1 VSERSTIE
9 ARLVERR
16 KSLATFRD
24 PNQAGRSLAA
34 LKDRCSPEIFAA
46 IPDLLCS
53 TPDPESALVM
63 LERLAEA
70 CGDAFA
76 ESLRREPALV
86 HYAVTIFGN
95 SRFLGETLLRNP
107 GLLIAENAAKELDR
121 RYSRDDFESR
131 LRGHRSK
138 CGQTD
143 VSTVLAAFKRREYV
157 RIFLRDVLRIA
168 TFGETTSEI
177 SALSDVLIEAALR
190 EAETTL
196 LQKYCSPNGD
206 SIHPVSNSR
215 FAVISLGKLGG
226 SELNYSSDVDLMYVF
241 RDTKPVAGTNMA
253 AQEYF
258 IRLAQ
263 SVTDMLSRATMEG
276 PVFRID
282 LRLRPR
288 GADGELAISLAQA
301 LHYYTQTAQDWELQ
315 ALIKA
320 RHCAGDPGITR
331 ALVRAVQPHVYTEAI
346 NFPAVKT
353 ALVAREKMHQMR
365 RLRAKTSAIDVK
377 LGHGGIRD
385 IEFLVQCLQRVY
397 GGGEPWL
404 RSRGT
409 LFALQ
414 KLYDKGH
421 LREEEFQRLSGNY
434 EFLRHVEHRLQLRHG
449 RQTHT
454 LPTSPDELRMLR
466 RSMDRYLGATET
478 EDELPA
484 IVNARMAAISE
495 IYKRVILQQQIRE
508 SEQLPEFALRAA
520 TESVALDATDQG
532 ILERLA
538 IDAPS
543 VHASAARPDLDPVTR
558 KNLFRFLSAALTSS
572 ERYASVLRNPPAVE
586 QALVIF
592 KESELLTDVL
602 VRYPDELGTLSQV
615 EISVQRPPSGYL
627 FDQFFQDQRSLR
639 DPVFA
644 YLAASR
650 SPDHEKLSLLRRHYR
665 HRMFAEGAQDLLSFR
680 DVYDALA
687 ATTGAAEDAIRCALE
702 MVGGPPGLAV
712 MALGRLGTSEFDL
725 GSDADLLFVRDEGA
739 SATELKSV
747 VERFVRTLAAYT
759 QDGIVMAVDT
769 RLRPRGHEGELIVTV
784 PQLEAYFAKEAQP
797 WEALLYTK
805 LRFIAGESRLGEQA
819 AETTQ
824 SLFER
829 FANFPRVIEAIRE
842 MRSKLE
848 GIHEVKNFKTPPGGT
863 YDIDFI
869 SSYLLVKH
877 DVDKKNG
884 TLRERV
890 WRCAGAGLL
899 EKRDAARLDHA
910 AELLRTAEHVV
921 RLVSGR
927 SSKWLPKAEKGCKSV
942 EALVGK
948 ILQKS
953 RQDGLEAELTET
965 CVEVRSIFNR
975 IFASAISSAAE
986 ELKERTSVPPG
997 GR

>member
-1 VSERSTIE
+1 VSERSTVE
-9 ARLVERR
+9 AGLVERG
-16 KSLATFRD
+16 KFLAAFRN
-24 PNQAGRSLAA
+24 PAQANRSLAA
-34 LKDRCSPEIFAA
+34 IKNRCSPEISAA
-46 IPDLLCS
+46 IPDLLSS

-63 LERLAEA
+63 LERFAEERGNA
-70 CGDAFA
+70 LA
-76 ESLRREPALV
+76 ESLRHEPALL
-86 HYAVTIFGN
+86 HYAITIFGS

-107 GLLIAENAAKELDR
+107 DLLIAANAGKELDR

-131 LRGHRSK
+131 LRAYRSK
-138 CGQTD
+138 SGQTD
-143 VSTVLAAFKRREYV
+143 ISTVLAAFKRREYV
-157 RIFLRDVLRIA
+157 RTFLRDVLRIA
-168 TFGETTSEI
+168 TLGETTSEI
-177 SALSDVLIEAALR
+177 SALSDVLIEAALQ
-190 EAETTL
+190 EAEAAL
-196 LQKYCSPNGD
+196 LVNYGSHANGD
-206 SIHPVSNSR
+206 SIAPVSDSR
-215 FAVISLGKLGG
+215 FVVIALGKLGG

-241 RDTKPVAGTNMA
+241 RGTEPVAGTTLT

-263 SVTDMLSRATMEG
+263 GVTDILSRATTEG

-288 GADGELAISLAQA
+288 GVDGELAISLAQA
-301 LHYYTQTAQDWELQ
+301 LHYYTRTAQDWELQ

-331 ALVRAVQPHVYTEAI
+331 AFVRAVQPHVYTEAI
-346 NFPAVKT
+346 NFPAIKT

-365 RLRAKTSAIDVK
+365 RLRAKPDGIDVK

-421 LREEEFQRLSGNY
+421 LREEEFQRLSSAY
-434 EFLRHVEHRLQLRHG
+434 EFLRHLEHRLQLRHG
-449 RQTHT
+449 RQTHA
-454 LPTSPDELRMLR
+454 LPNSPDELRMLR
-466 RSMDRYLGATET
+466 RSMDRYFDATEMK
-478 EDELPA
+478 DELPA
-484 IVNARMAAISE
+484 IVKARMAAISE

-508 SEQLPEFALRAA
+508 SEQLPEFALRVGTGMAG
-520 TESVALDATDQG
+520 LDATDQG

-538 IDAPS
+538 MDAPS
-543 VHASAARPDLDPVTR
+543 VHAIAARGDLDPVAR

-572 ERYASVLRNPPAVE
+572 ERYASVLRNPRAVE

-592 KESELLTDVL
+592 EESELLTDIL
-602 VRYPDELGTLSQV
+602 VRYPEELGTLSQV
-615 EISVQRPPSGYL
+615 EISTQGPPSGYL
-627 FDQFFQDQRSLR
+627 FDQLFEDQRLLR
-639 DPVFA
+639 DPVFG

-650 SPDHEKLSLLRRHYR
+650 SPEQEKLSLLRRHHR
-665 HRMFAEGAQDLLSFR
+665 HRMFAEGALDLLSFR

-687 ATTGAAEDAIRCALE
+687 ATTGAAEDAISCAFQ
-702 MVGGPPGLAV
+702 MAGPTQGLAV
-712 MALGRLGTSEFDL
+712 MALGRLGTREFDL
-725 GSDADLLFVRDEGA
+725 GSDADLLFVRDEGTNA
-739 SATELKSV
+739 AELTST

-769 RLRPRGHEGELIVTV
+769 RLRPRGQEGELIVTV
-784 PQLEAYFAKEAQP
+784 PPLEAYFAREAQP

-805 LRFIAGESRLGEQA
+805 LRFIAGDARLGGQA
-819 AETTQ
+819 SQTTQ

-829 FANFPRVIEAIRE
+829 FANSPQAVDAIRE

-848 GIHEVKNFKTPPGGT
+848 GIHEVQNFKTAPGGT

-877 DVDKKNG
+877 GVDKKNG

-890 WRCAGAGLL
+890 WRCAGTGLL

-927 SSKWLPKAEKGCKSV
+927 SSKWLPKTEHARKAAEKLV
-942 EALVGK
+942 EK
-948 ILQKS
+948 MLQ
-953 RQDGLEAELTET
+953 RPARGGLEVELIET
-965 CVEVRSIFNR
+965 CAEVREIYKR
-975 IFASAISSAAE
+975 IFAEGISSA
-986 ELKERTSVPPG
+986 
-997 GR
+997 

>member
-1 VSERSTIE
+1 VSERSTVE
-9 ARLVERR
+9 AGLVERG
-16 KSLATFRD
+16 KSLAAFSD
-24 PNQAGRSLAA
+24 PAQASRSLAA
-34 LKDRCSPEIFAA
+34 IKNRCSPEIFAA
-46 IPDLLCS
+46 IPDLLSS

-63 LERLAEA
+63 LERLAEE
-70 CGDAFA
+70 CGDALA
-76 ESLRREPALV
+76 ESLRHEPALV

-107 GLLIAENAAKELDR
+107 DLLIAANAGKELDR

-131 LRGHRSK
+131 LRAYRSK
-138 CGQTD
+138 RGQTD
-143 VSTVLAAFKRREYV
+143 ISTVLAAFKRREYV

-177 SALSDVLIEAALR
+177 SGLSDVLIEAALL
-190 EAETTL
+190 EAEAAL
-196 LQKYCSPNGD
+196 LVKYGSQANAD
-206 SIHPVSNSR
+206 SVRPISDSR

-241 RDTKPVAGTNMA
+241 RDTEPVASTNLA

-263 SVTDMLSRATMEG
+263 SVTDMLSRATTEG

-288 GADGELAISLAQA
+288 GADGELAISLEQV
-301 LHYYTQTAQDWELQ
+301 LHYYTRTAQDWELQ

-320 RHCAGDPGITR
+320 RHCAGDAEITR
-331 ALVRAVQPHVYTEAI
+331 AFVRAVQPHVYTEEI
-346 NFPAVKT
+346 NFPAIKT

-365 RLRAKTSAIDVK
+365 RLRAKPSAIDVK

-421 LREEEFQRLSGNY
+421 LREEEFQRLSSAY
-434 EFLRHVEHRLQLRHG
+434 EFLRHLEHRLQLRHG

-454 LPTSPDELRMLR
+454 LPTSPDELLVLR
-466 RSMDRYLGATET
+466 RSMDRYFDATEM

-484 IVNARMAAISE
+484 IVQARMAAISE

-520 TESVALDATDQG
+520 TESAGLDATDQG

-543 VHASAARPDLDPVTR
+543 VHGIGVREDLDPVAR

-572 ERYASVLRNPPAVE
+572 ERYASVLRNPRAVE

-592 KESELLTDVL
+592 EESELLTDIL
-602 VRYPDELGTLSQV
+602 VRYPEELGSLSRV
-615 EISVQRPPSGYL
+615 EISTQRPPSGYL
-627 FDQFFQDQRSLR
+627 FDQLFEDQRSLR

-644 YLAASR
+644 YLVASR
-650 SPDHEKLSLLRRHYR
+650 SPEQEKLSLLRRHYR
-665 HRMFAEGAQDLLSFR
+665 HRVFVEGVQDLLSFR
-680 DVYDALA
+680 DVYDALDA
-687 ATTGAAEDAIRCALE
+687 MTGAAEDAISCAFQIA
-702 MVGGPPGLAV
+702 GPTQGLAV
-712 MALGRLGTSEFDL
+712 MALGRLGTREFDL
-725 GSDADLLFVRDEGA
+725 GSDADLLLVRDEGTNA
-739 SATELKSV
+739 AELTST

-805 LRFIAGESRLGEQA
+805 LRFIAGDSRLGEQA
-819 AETTQ
+819 SQTTQ

-829 FANFPRVIEAIRE
+829 FANSPQVVEAILE

-848 GIHEVKNFKTPPGGT
+848 GIQDAQNFKTAPGGT

-869 SSYLLVKH
+869 SSHLLVKQS
-877 DVDKKNG
+877 VDKKNG
-884 TLRERV
+884 TLRERI

-927 SSKWLPKAEKGCKSV
+927 TSKWLPKTEHARKATEKLV
-942 EALVGK
+942 EK
-948 ILQKS
+948 MLQQTS
-953 RQDGLEAELTET
+953 HRGLEVDLIET
-965 CVEVRSIFNR
+965 CVEVRGIYKR
-975 IFASAISSAAE
+975 IFGE
-986 ELKERTSVPPG
+986 G
-997 GR
+997 G